1 MFIQSQSTRKIMSR
15 VLTGS
20 LLFFSMLISGCAGS
34 KSCNCETP
42 RVCCRGLVPECAA
55 CEMGVDLE
63 EWFNRTCP
71 NGEKDAHYGGREEI
85 NKKSIWICD
94 NSERQK
100 IEISD

>member
-1 MFIQSQSTRKIMSR
+1 M
-15 VLTGS
+15 
-20 LLFFSMLISGCAGS
+20 
-34 KSCNCETP
+34 
-42 RVCCRGLVPECAA
+42 PECAS

-71 NGEKDAHYGGREEI
+71 NGEKDAHYGGWDEI
-85 NKKSIWICD
+85 NQKSIWICD